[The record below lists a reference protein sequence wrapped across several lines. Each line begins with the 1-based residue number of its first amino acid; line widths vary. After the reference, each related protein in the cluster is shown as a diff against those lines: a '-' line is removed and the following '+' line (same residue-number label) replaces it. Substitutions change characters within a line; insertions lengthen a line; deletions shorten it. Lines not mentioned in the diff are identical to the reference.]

1 MFICFS
7 WFLLTCHEDQ
17 QNFHLLVRSVCMLF
31 DSFRVRV
38 MYENFF
44 FSTVKVYSCKFNCFA
59 NFFSPFLPFI
69 RHAVL
74 STANLWKWIRNRMAR
89 ERHVWKR
96 ECLLSTLRPRRFF
109 YSFHH
114 GSLKTKFSRVR
125 AIQSGSL

>member
-44 FSTVKVYSCKFNCFA
+44 FQQLKFTHASLIVSQTF
-59 NFFSPFLPFI
+59 FLPFC
-69 RHAVL
+69 L
-74 STANLWKWIRNRMAR
+74 SFVTLFCQLQTCGNGYAIGWR
-89 ERHVWKR
+89 ESVMCEKR